1 MLLDFNRV
9 RLFDNFFIMIRD
21 QLKLQVCF
29 H

>member
-9 RLFDNFFIMIRD
+9 RSFDNFFIMIRD
-21 QLKLQVCF
+21 QLKLQVSF